1 MDMHLTADEQRLLA
15 EELSGCPRHQLLKV
29 RATADS
35 LVVVIHTG
43 QKFIYDLAAVQAAIE
58 RLAAGAGRF
67 AREVFL
73 AELEAEAQA
82 LLAAREAEP
91 AASVAPR
98 ARPRAGAKAARSDRR

>member
-1 MDMHLTADEQRLLA
+1 MDNPLSIEEQHLLA
-15 EELSGCPRHQLLKV
+15 EELSGCPAPQLLKV

-43 QKFIYDLAAVQAAIE
+43 QKFIYDLAAIQAAIE

-67 AREVFL
+67 ARETFL

-82 LLAAREAEP
+82 LLAAREAELAAP
-91 AASVAPR
+91 AEPR
-98 ARPRAGAKAARSDRR
+98 ARTPRVSPEDPAA